1 MIHKMTFSAYSEED
15 CYRRISDEIPD
26 DKIINVIPRGSK
38 TSYGYDEYDTWTD
51 YYVDVI
57 YKD

>member
-1 MIHKMTFSAYSEED
+1 MIHKTTFTGYSEED
-15 CYRRISDEIPD
+15 CFRKISDEIPD
-26 DKIINVIPRGSK
+26 DKIINVYPKGSK
-38 TSYGYDEYDTWTD
+38 TGWGYDEYDTWTT

>member
-1 MIHKMTFSAYSEED
+1 MVHKETFTRDSEQD
-15 CYRRISDEIPD
+15 CFEKISERIPD

-38 TSYGYDEYDTWTD
+38 REEGYDEYDFWNT
-51 YYVDVI
+51 YYIDVI

>member
-1 MIHKMTFSAYSEED
+1 MIHKETFTWWYSEQE
-15 CYRRISDEIPD
+15 CFEKISKRIPD
-26 DKIINVIPRGSK
+26 DKIINVIPRGTK
-38 TSYGYDEYDTWTD
+38 VEDDFWTI

>member
-1 MIHKMTFSAYSEED
+1 MIHLKRYSGDSTND
-15 CYRRISDEIPD
+15 CLKQVSEEIPD

-38 TSYGYDEYDTWTD
+38 EFHGFDEYDFWET

>member
-1 MIHKMTFSAYSEED
+1 MTFSAYSEED
-15 CYRRISDEIPD
+15 CYRKISDEIPD

-38 TSYGYDEYDTWTD
+38 TSYGYDEYDTWTY

>member
-1 MIHKMTFSAYSEED
+1 MIHLKTFTSSHNFDD
-15 CYRRISDEIPD
+15 CLRNIDIPD
-26 DKIINVIPRGSK
+26 DKIINVIPRGSRK
-38 TSYGYDEYDTWTD
+38 SSGYDEYDTWST